1 MRQKKKTTNKKV
13 SKKQIISETIS
24 EVIDGITYSFA
35 KLKDGT
41 VRFDKKGKLDNS
53 YYKTI
58 NELLKAKEKETIK
71 NDGYDQVRKS
81 LLLWQILANH
91 FEGDPEGEYFEDIKE
106 VYKKSPYSN
115 YKNILENPISL
126 GKTTLTTTPDFLD
139 EELKGI
145 ENIDNQIEYLEKLKI
160 YYERKLTETKKE
172 TIILSKSFLK
182 IVIEKDNFNFIDI
195 NNLESLLDDEHYIDT
210 IYYQLIKHQKLLINS
225 KDIHLLETFYT
236 KQNRQNIKLKNEKDF
251 KPAIAPFSHI
261 RVDIIEKEI
270 NLINLY
276 LRVREGSR
284 EYLKNKDLNNDK
296 YCFDYDIPLVIMFSR
311 LLKST
316 SEKKFYLNKILER
329 TKKEEDFDKINSELD
344 YLVLN
349 LEATEVNKKETKIII
364 DNAKIEKIPVLITRE
379 NFVKGFKILVI
390 PPMPYTPY
398 IECERNDEKINNLVS
413 RHFYFVNEDNKI
425 DKFTKNNEKIDWI
438 TENQNPFYWFLDS
451 CEHFNIFS
459 DEQKRKYELYSKHFS
474 FNKNSLK
481 PKNISSRKSKLH
493 AAAFKSGHYTI
504 NDILVSSVIKIFLEK
519 PQ

>member
-91 FEGDPEGEYFEDIKE
+91 FEVDPEGEYFEDIKE

-195 NNLESLLDDEHYIDT
+195 NNLETLKDEHLIDS
-210 IYYQLIKHQKLLINS
+210 IYRQLIKNEKLLING
-225 KDIHLLETFYT
+225 KDINLQKTFYT
-236 KQNRQNIKLKNEKDF
+236 KQNRQNKKPKNKKDF
-251 KPAIAPFSHI
+251 NPAISPFSHI

-270 NLINLY
+270 NLIISY
-276 LRVREGSR
+276 LRVRKGFR
-284 EYLKNKDLNNDK
+284 EYIKNNDLNNDK
-296 YCFDYDIPLVIMFSR
+296 YCFDYDIPLVIMFSH

-316 SEKKFYLNKILER
+316 SKKRFYLNKIIKR
-329 TKKEEDFDKINSELD
+329 TKKEEDFDKINSELY
-344 YLVLN
+344 YLDLN
-349 LEATEVNKKETKIII
+349 LEATEENTK
-364 DNAKIEKIPVLITRE
+364 DKIEKIFVLISKTQ
-379 NFVKGFKILVI
+379 FLKGFKLFVI
-390 PPMPYTPY
+390 PPQKFNKPPC
-398 IECERNDEKINNLVS
+398 IDCENKDEMINELVAN
-413 RHFYFVNEDNKI
+413 HFYFVSEDNKI
-425 DKFTKNNEKIDWI
+425 DKFTKDIEKIDWI
-438 TENQNPFYWFLDS
+438 TKKQTPLYWFLDS

-459 DEQKRKYELYSKHFS
+459 DEQKNRNYKLYSQHFS
-474 FNKNSLK
+474 YNKNSLK

-493 AAAFKSGHYTI
+493 AIAFESGNY
-504 NDILVSSVIKIFLEK
+504 VIKDVLVRSITEIFLKK